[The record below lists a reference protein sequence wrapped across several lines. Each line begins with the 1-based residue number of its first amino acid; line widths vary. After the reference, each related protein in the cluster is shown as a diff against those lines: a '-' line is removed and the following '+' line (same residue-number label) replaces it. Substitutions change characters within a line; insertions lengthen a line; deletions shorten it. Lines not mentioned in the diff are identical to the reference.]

1 MDTDDANAAVR
12 LQKFL
17 SEAGKCSRRQGEA
30 WIAEGRVDVNGE
42 TAHLGQKIDPEHDKV
57 YVDGRRVQYA
67 PQKLETIVL
76 AMNKPRGV
84 LCTNADPHG
93 GQTVFDLVPPEWMG
107 GRLFCAGRLDKDS
120 EGLVILTNN
129 GELNQRLTHPSNGV
143 IKRYRVRIHR
153 TFEPED
159 IPKMLRGVT
168 REGERLS
175 ARKVIPSP
183 GNNEEARH
191 RLEIHLN
198 QGRKR
203 EIRRLLEAFGYLVER
218 LERVQIGRFELKRL
232 PRGAV
237 RPLSQ
242 KEVGLLLVN

>member
-1 MDTDDANAAVR
+1 MQEASEPTLR

-17 SEAGKCSRRQGEA
+17 AEAGKCSRREGEA
-30 WIAEGRVDVNGE
+30 WIAEGRVEVNGE
-42 TAHLGQKIDPEHDKV
+42 TATLGQKIDPERDRV
-57 YVDGRRVQYA
+57 VVDGRRVQYR
-67 PQKLETIVL
+67 PDRQERIVL
-76 AMNKPRGV
+76 ALNKPRGV
-84 LCTNADPHG
+84 LCTHSDPFG
-93 GQTVFDLVPPEWMG
+93 GRTVFDLVPPEWMR

-120 EGLVILTNN
+120 EGLVILTND
-129 GELNQRLTHPSNGV
+129 GPLNQRLTHPSGEV

-153 TFEPED
+153 PFEPQD
-159 IPKMLRGVT
+159 IPKLRRGVT

-175 ARKVIPSP
+175 ALKIIPAP
-183 GNNEEARH
+183 GKDQEAQH

-242 KEVGLLLVN
+242 KEVGLLLIN